1 MNVALVSLNVSYV
14 HKNLGLRW
22 LYVAKPQHIKAD
34 ILEYSLKQV
43 DACVHKILTSN
54 YDVVG
59 LSCFIFNVKENIEL
73 IQKLKAQK
81 PKLKIYCG
89 GPEAT
94 YHPEVFFNQAIDGIL
109 RGEAE
114 FSFWKAIEGLDT
126 PGFQRK
132 LEDKVSVLRTDLKEL
147 EKLESPYFLDFDQ
160 KEMNNRFL
168 YMEASRG
175 CPYGCTYCMASLDR
189 KVRLFSLEH
198 LNTNIA
204 RLNDFNVFQ
213 VKFLDRT
220 FNLNPDFSLEIAK
233 TCVQVKS
240 STNFHVEL
248 VGDQIRE
255 DLLNFFIEHHDRF
268 RMEIGVQSFDADVLK
283 KVGRFSNLPKL
294 KEVIA
299 RFASVN
305 AIQHTD
311 LIAGLPTESLEGLK
325 SSFFQL
331 FELKP
336 YEIQLGIL
344 KLLNG
349 TILYDQIEGMGY
361 TFEKEAPYQVLE
373 NPWMSALDIK
383 QVEYAALAVEKT
395 YNANRLKTL
404 LIKNFIEDKDVFDVF
419 VKMGKAIAALNHPYS
434 VDQFY
439 MALYEVLKNR
449 IVDARYHFERDY
461 YQQFKLKPKRLFE
474 DRTLSN
480 VKVDIKALVKRQPEF
495 SKASFIRLINP
506 QQDIE
511 FIVYQDE
518 TCYHVKV

>member
-1 MNVALVSLNVSYV
+1 MNVALISLNVSYV

-22 LYVAKPQHIKAD
+22 LYVAKPQHIEAK

-43 DACVHKILTSN
+43 DACVQEILASDF
-54 YDVVG
+54 DVVG
-59 LSCFIFNVKENIEL
+59 LSCFIFNVKESIEL
-73 IQKLKAQK
+73 IQKLKTHK

-94 YHPEVFFNQAIDGIL
+94 YHPELFFNLPIEGIL

-126 PGFQRK
+126 AGFQRK
-132 LEDKVSVLRTDLKEL
+132 LEEKVSILRTDLKEL

-160 KEMNNRFL
+160 KEMNQRFL

-189 KVRLFSLEH
+189 KVRMFSLSH
-198 LNTNIA
+198 LKTNILK
-204 RLNDFNVFQ
+204 LNDFNVFQ

-268 RMEIGVQSFDADVLK
+268 RMEIGVQSFDTEVLK
-283 KVGRFSNLPKL
+283 KVGRFSNLTKL

-349 TILYDQIEGMGY
+349 TLLYDQIDGMGY
-361 TFEKEAPYQVLE
+361 TFEKEAPYQVIE
-373 NPWMSALDIK
+373 NPWMSSLDIK

-395 YNANRLKTL
+395 YNANKLKTIL
-404 LIKNFIEDKDVFDVF
+404 MESFIDDPNVFDVF
-419 VKMGKAIAALNHPYS
+419 VMMGKAISCLNHPYGM
-434 VDQFY
+434 DQLY
-439 MALYEVLKNR
+439 LALFEVLKDKVEN
-449 IVDARYHFERDY
+449 ARYLFELDY
-461 YQQFKLKPKRLFE
+461 YQHFKLKPKRLFE
-474 DRTLSN
+474 DKHRNN
-480 VKVDIKALVKRQPEF
+480 VKADIQAFVKRHPEL
-495 SKASFIRLINP
+495 SKASFVRLINP